1 MLSWPA
7 SWPDEGGLVGLV
19 REIWLLLALGLRLWW
34 NKLRRSSWR
43 YRIGWLALAVI
54 LVGGAFLFAA
64 VLGVI
69 VRSANG
75 GPNGADAVRTLPG
88 GLLSAVFLFT
98 FITAFGNSLSAL
110 YLAGDLDLLM
120 AAPVSPRS
128 VFAAKLIQSAL
139 PNYLLI
145 TLPLVP
151 VFWAYG
157 QAQQFG
163 PAYVAAF
170 ALTLVI
176 LPILPVSV
184 AALLVMVVVRLVPP
198 RRVAEI
204 MGLLIAGV
212 SISLSLWGQAVG
224 FRTSRLARPADI
236 LQGLSALDRP
246 MTPPGLAGQGLVALG
261 SGDWLQGVGILGTFA
276 ALSIVGAAL
285 SLEVAGHLYYVG
297 WARTRGGA
305 GRTRPRRAASN
316 APGAWARWL
325 AHPIPAVVLRDFNI
339 LPRDLSNLIQILAP
353 LAFGVFWVWEILRN
367 PTAPRLAGGALQP
380 VWGLVGA
387 FVAISVASLIFARFG
402 LNGISREGRAAWIIR
417 AAPVSAWQWLW
428 GKFLVAYLPYLGLGS
443 ALVFVLWVAQR
454 EDVFILVQSW
464 LALALVGAGVTGISV
479 GIGGSVPRFD
489 WAHPQQ
495 MVGTAPG
502 CLAFIAY
509 SGFTMILLGMFA
521 IARIVSAS
529 LSLLGVL
536 TWAAVLSAALLLTLA
551 AVFVP
556 LTIAARRLSRLE

>member
-1 MLSWPA
+1 M
-7 SWPDEGGLVGLV
+7 
-19 REIWLLLALGLRLWW
+19 RETGLLLALGWRLWW

-43 YRIGWLALAVI
+43 YRIGWLAIAVI

-69 VRSANG
+69 VRGADRAPG
-75 GPNGADAVRTLPG
+75 GMDAVRTLPG

-128 VFAAKLIQSAL
+128 VFAAKLIQSTL

-157 QAQQFG
+157 QAQGFG
-163 PAYVAAF
+163 PAYVVAF
-170 ALTLVI
+170 ALTLIV

-224 FRTSRLARPADI
+224 FRTTRLARPTDV
-236 LQGLSALDRP
+236 LQGLSTLNRP

-261 SGDWLQGVGILGTFA
+261 GGDWLQGLGTLGTFA
-276 ALSIVGAAL
+276 VLSIVGAVL

-297 WARTRGGA
+297 WARTRAGA
-305 GRTRPRRAASN
+305 GRTRTRRAAPTS
-316 APGAWARWL
+316 PGLWARWMS
-325 AHPIPAVVLRDFNI
+325 HPIPAVVLRDFSI

-367 PTAPRLAGGALQP
+367 PTGPQLIGGALQP
-380 VWGLVGA
+380 VWGLVGV

-417 AAPVSAWQWLW
+417 AAPVSVWQWLW
-428 GKFLVAYLPYLGLGS
+428 GKFLVAYLPYLALGS
-443 ALVFVLWVAQR
+443 ALVVLLWAVQR
-454 EDVFILVQSW
+454 EDVFVLVESW
-464 LALALVGAGVTGISV
+464 LALALVGAGVSGIAV

-489 WAHPQQ
+489 WSHPQQ
-495 MVGTAPG
+495 MVGAAPG

-509 SGFTMILLGMFA
+509 SGFTMLLLGLFA
-521 IARIVSAS
+521 LARVASATP
-529 LSLLGVL
+529 SLLGL
-536 TWAAVLSAALLLTLA
+536 FAWGAALSAALLLTLA
-551 AVFVP
+551 AVFIP
-556 LTIAARRLSRLE
+556 LTIAARHLSRLE

>member
-1 MLSWPA
+1 MQSWHA
-7 SWPDEGGLVGLV
+7 SLPDGDGPLGLV
-19 REIWLLLALGLRLWW
+19 RETRLLLALGLRLWW

-43 YRIGWLALAVI
+43 YRIGWLALAVV

-69 VRSANG
+69 VQTAGRTPG
-75 GPNGADAVRTLPG
+75 GSDTVQTLPG

-98 FITAFGNSLSAL
+98 FITAFGNSLSSL

-157 QAQQFG
+157 QAQHFG

-170 ALTLVI
+170 VLILIV

-212 SISLSLWGQAVG
+212 SISLSLWGQSVG
-224 FRTSRLARPADI
+224 FRTTRLARPADV
-236 LQGLSALDRP
+236 LQGLSTLNRP
-246 MTPPGLAGQGLVALG
+246 MTPPSLAGQGLVAVG
-261 SGDWLQGVGILGTFA
+261 SGDWLQGLGTLGVFTV
-276 ALSIVGAAL
+276 LSIIGAVL

-305 GRTRPRRAASN
+305 GRSRPRRVASTTPSPF
-316 APGAWARWL
+316 AGWL
-325 AHPIPAVVLRDFNI
+325 SHPIPAVVLRDFSI
-339 LPRDLSNLIQILAP
+339 LPRDLSNLIQVLAP

-367 PTAPRLAGGALQP
+367 PTAPRLIGGALQP
-380 VWGLVGA
+380 AWSMIGA

-402 LNGISREGRAAWIIR
+402 LNGISREGQAAWIVR
-417 AAPVSAWQWLW
+417 AAPVSVWQWLW

-443 ALVFVLWVAQR
+443 ILVLVLWAAQR
-454 EDVFILVQSW
+454 EDIFVLVQSW
-464 LALALVGAGVTGISV
+464 LALALVGAGVSGISV
-479 GIGGSVPRFD
+479 GIGGVVPRFD
-489 WAHPQQ
+489 WSHPQQ

-509 SGFTMILLGMFA
+509 SGFTAILLGLFA
-521 IARIVSAS
+521 IARIAS
-529 LSLLGVL
+529 PTLSLLGVL
-536 TWAAVLSAALLLTLA
+536 AWGAVLSTALLLTLA

-556 LTIAARRLSRLE
+556 LTIAARHLSSLE